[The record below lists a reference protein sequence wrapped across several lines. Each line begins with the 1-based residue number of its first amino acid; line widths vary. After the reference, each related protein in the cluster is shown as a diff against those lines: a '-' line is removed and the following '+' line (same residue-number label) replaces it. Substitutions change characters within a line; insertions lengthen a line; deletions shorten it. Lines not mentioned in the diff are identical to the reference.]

1 MVISLQ
7 NKRTDESPQEYEW
20 AGGGVPLGHRSGDCM
35 TNSNLDVGMA
45 ELSPARWY
53 AAPGEGA
60 EASGCTKKQ
69 CAGVHGQ
76 NILPTARKT
85 RSLWTL
91 GKNKTFLC

>member
-1 MVISLQ
+1 
-7 NKRTDESPQEYEW
+7 
-20 AGGGVPLGHRSGDCM
+20 M

-53 AAPGEGA
+53 AALGEGA

-85 RSLWTL
+85 RSL
-91 GKNKTFLC
+91 

>member
-20 AGGGVPLGHRSGDCM
+20 AGGGALLGHRSGDCM

-69 CAGVHGQ
+69 CAWPEYPAYSQENQEPV
-76 NILPTARKT
+76 NAR
-85 RSLWTL
+85 
-91 GKNKTFLC
+91 